1 MLVENY
7 HNHTPQRGDLIGTS
21 FTFSGILNTSMK
33 LLIIQI
39 FLILLITG
47 CTKPSVDIFDK
58 LWDKIDNMKE
68 EDKVSESDQKLIIK
82 ATEKEWE
89 DVDKEGVIIPPKKP
103 TK

>member
-1 MLVENY
+1 
-7 HNHTPQRGDLIGTS
+7 
-21 FTFSGILNTSMK
+21 MK

-58 LWDKIDNMKE
+58 WWDRAMTKMNKGGQL
-68 EDKVSESDQKLIIK
+68 SESDEKLIIE

-89 DVDKEGVIIPPKKP
+89 EVDKEGVIIPPKKP

>member
-1 MLVENY
+1 
-7 HNHTPQRGDLIGTS
+7 
-21 FTFSGILNTSMK
+21 MK